1 MRLTRS
7 TVRLFGF
14 YTVLFVA
21 LLFARQTAYSPVSDM
36 PKHETSENTSSEFH
50 GELTSEGISKRAEVI
65 DRLESAPLKPAYEIV
80 LRTDRYHSN
89 ELKSL
94 VETTLGAT
102 ALNEKVT
109 PISVELT
116 DDRSEPRGQTT
127 DVGVSMTVTIPTES
141 EFLKVFVHELGHI
154 VDLHFLKAGTFTS
167 DPSDQFYG
175 YSWVEYNQ
183 KKKGVTVNDFVSG
196 YALTNKYE
204 DFAESFAFY
213 VFHNDEFRK
222 RATKSQALALKYNF
236 LAEKVF
242 VSAEFQGTSF
252 EKQSIASYIWDTTKI
267 DINTKKYLFYL
278 R

>member
-1 MRLTRS
+1 M
-7 TVRLFGF
+7 
-14 YTVLFVA
+14 
-21 LLFARQTAYSPVSDM
+21 
-36 PKHETSENTSSEFH
+36 
-50 GELTSEGISKRAEVI
+50 I
-65 DRLESAPLKPAYEIV
+65 DRLESAPLKPGYEIV
-80 LRTDRYHSN
+80 LKTDRYHAN
-89 ELKSL
+89 ELKVL
-94 VETTLGAT
+94 VETTLGAS
-102 ALNEKVT
+102 ALSEKVT
-109 PISVELT
+109 PIFVELT

-127 DVGVSMTVTIPTES
+127 DAGVSMTVAIPTES

-154 VDLHFLKAGTFTS
+154 VDLHFLKSGVLTS
-167 DPSDQFYG
+167 DPSDQFYE

-183 KKKGVTVNDFVSG
+183 KKKGMTVSDFVSG

-222 RATKSQALALKYNF
+222 RAAKNQTLALKYNF

-242 VSAEFQGTSF
+242 ASAEFQGTSF

-267 DINTKKYLFYL
+267 EINTKKYLFYL